1 MDGTL
6 IAKKYDLMNGGGSRV
21 DYVLDG
27 AQIATSEQIYIS
39 ADLMHTIKQ
48 GDMLLISLH
57 DGEHIRNYTHEYAG
71 GTDEYSN
78 EDGYTFNITATTMG
92 LSYYGGDWRNIYA
105 KVTVLPDGQIY

>member
-6 IAKKYDLMNGGGSRV
+6 IAKKYDLMNGGGGV
-21 DYVLDG
+21 NYVLNG
-27 AQIATSEQIYIS
+27 AQIATSTGTYID
-39 ADLMHTIKQ
+39 ADLLHSINQ
-48 GDMLLISLH
+48 GDMLLISLQ

-78 EDGYTFNITATTMG
+78 DDGYTFKITATTMG